1 MGILNKAYAVGGLA
15 IWWLL
20 PLLLF
25 LGWPGWILLTGI
37 IGLLAV
43 VSLRF
48 RGHPQIISIWLPT
61 MILAGLSTIAAVL
74 FDGFTILACTQ
85 AQHPQSPGDAF
96 GAVFLLFLAI
106 PSTLGGALT
115 SYIFYRGLKGRP
127 KSFPQPLST
136 WSALNVAALILVA
149 FFNPDFFLSGT
160 HDNLIVQ
167 VLDTQGK
174 SVNNVSIQYA
184 FYDSGFNG
192 GTKALPESS
201 GSKTTDM
208 MGLLHLRPNHLAT
221 LIKLKLNKDGFA
233 ESKVEIRHDDVHSGI
248 DGFRAV
254 HLQLTG
260 IEEAEERWEIHN
272 SDPLMVKVY
281 LPTMA
286 EIQPP
291 VRHLQFSGSWTESH
305 LLYLNLSTGT
315 LNAEGPGDL
324 KFEIMGGMTSIASK
338 FSKNFKVTALGGA
351 KVAVPDADGAL
362 ANLPPGT
369 TLAELQKTDPTTADL
384 VICPPLDLESFLK
397 MAPQHHYTDTLS
409 MAYIGDFYYKSPDGH
424 RYARVS
430 LKALGN
436 GIYSPAGGPS
446 GDIYLGTT
454 DSRILLYNSK
464 AK

>member
-1 MGILNKAYAVGGLA
+1 MKYRSAKKLLENYGQTFLDAINPETGRIHPEVWQIGTGTGRVAAKSGVRGKTNTLNIPRLKA
-15 IWWLL
+15 
-20 PLLLF
+20 
-25 LGWPGWILLTGI
+25 
-37 IGLLAV
+37 
-43 VSLRF
+43 F
-48 RGHPQIISIWLPT
+48 RH
-61 MILAGLSTIAAVL
+61 
-74 FDGFTILACTQ
+74 
-85 AQHPQSPGDAF
+85 AF
-96 GAVFLLFLAI
+96 GTDI
-106 PSTLGGALT
+106 DRMISTVDFGGAELR
-115 SYIFYRGLKGRP
+115 IMAD
-127 KSFPQPLST
+127 KS
-136 WSALNVAALILVA
+136 
-149 FFNPDFFLSGT
+149 G
-160 HDNLIVQ
+160 
-167 VLDTQGK
+167 
-174 SVNNVSIQYA
+174 
-184 FYDSGFNG
+184 
-192 GTKALPESS
+192 
-201 GSKTTDM
+201 
-208 MGLLHLRPNHLAT
+208 
-221 LIKLKLNKDGFA
+221 
-233 ESKVEIRHDDVHSGI
+233 
-248 DGFRAV
+248 
-254 HLQLTG
+254 
-260 IEEAEERWEIHN
+260 
-272 SDPLMVKVY
+272 DPLMVKVY

-454 DSRILLYNSK
+454 DSRILLYNPK